1 MAKQKGWQLMDNQ
14 SIMIKDL
21 PLEERPRQKLMALG
35 PEALSNAELLAI
47 LLRVGSRTESA
58 VQLAT
63 RVLTKSGGL
72 SKLPHLSLEDLQ
84 ENRGIGPDK
93 AVTVK
98 AALELGSRLA
108 TAPREEVGGITSP
121 RQAAD
126 LFMEELRYK
135 KKEYFKILLLNTKN
149 HVISREEISVGSLSA
164 SIVHPRE
171 IFIAPLRKSAASV
184 ILFHN
189 HPSGDPT
196 PSQQDIEVT
205 RRLVDAG
212 NILGIAVRDHII
224 IGDGCFFS
232 FREKGLL

>member
-1 MAKQKGWQLMDNQ
+1 MQNDA
-14 SIMIKDL
+14 IMIRDL
-21 PLEERPRQKLMALG
+21 PLEERPREKLMNHG
-35 PEALSNAELLAI
+35 SDTLSNAELLAI
-47 LLRVGSRTESA
+47 LIRTGSQNDSA
-58 VQLAT
+58 VQVAT
-63 RVLTKSGGL
+63 RVLTQSGGL
-72 SKLPHLSLEDLQ
+72 RNLPDLALEDLQ
-84 ENRGIGPDK
+84 KNKGIGPDK
-93 AVTVK
+93 AVTIK

-108 TAPREEVGGITSP
+108 TMPRDLAGSITNP

-149 HVISREEISVGSLSA
+149 HIISKEEISVGSLSA

-171 IFIAPLRKSAASV
+171 IFIIPLRKSAASV
-184 ILFHN
+184 ILIHN
-189 HPSGDPT
+189 HPSGDPS
-196 PSQQDIEVT
+196 PSQEDLDVT

-232 FREKGLL
+232 FRERGLI

>member
-1 MAKQKGWQLMDNQ
+1 MDNE
-14 SIMIKDL
+14 SITIKDL
-21 PLEERPRQKLMALG
+21 PLEERPREKLIKMGAG
-35 PEALSNAELLAI
+35 ALSNAELLAI
-47 LLRVGSRTESA
+47 LLRIGNKSESA

-63 RVLTKSGGL
+63 RIITKSGGL
-72 SKLPHLSLEDLQ
+72 RSLPDLSLEELQ
-84 ENRGIGPDK
+84 DNKGIGPDK
-93 AVTVK
+93 AVTIK

-108 TAPREEVGGITSP
+108 TAPREETGSITTP
-121 RQAAD
+121 GQAAA

-135 KKEYFKILLLNTKN
+135 KKEFFKILLLNTKN
-149 HVISREEISVGSLSA
+149 HIISREEISVGSLSA

-171 IFIAPLRKSAASV
+171 LFIAPLRKSAAS
-184 ILFHN
+184 IIMFHN
-189 HPSGDPT
+189 HPSGDPA
-196 PSQQDIEVT
+196 PSQQDLEVT

>member
-1 MAKQKGWQLMDNQ
+1 MENEY
-14 SIMIKDL
+14 ITIKDM
-21 PLEERPRQKLMALG
+21 PLEERPREKLVSLG
-35 PEALSNAELLAI
+35 AGALSNAELLAI
-47 LLRVGSRTESA
+47 LLRVGNRTESA

-63 RVLTKSGGL
+63 RVITRSGGL
-72 SKLPHLSLEDLQ
+72 KNLPRVSLEELQ
-84 ENRGIGPDK
+84 EHKGIGPDK
-93 AVTVK
+93 AVMIK
-98 AALELGSRLA
+98 AALELGCRLA
-108 TAPREEVGGITSP
+108 TAPREETGSITSP

-135 KKEYFKILLLNTKN
+135 KKEYFKVLLLNTKN
-149 HVISREEISVGSLSA
+149 RVISKEEISVGSLSA

-171 IFIAPLRKSAASV
+171 IFNQPLRKSAASV

-196 PSQQDIEVT
+196 PSQQDLEVT

>member
-1 MAKQKGWQLMDNQ
+1 MDNEC
-14 SIMIKDL
+14 ITIKDM
-21 PLEERPRQKLMALG
+21 PLEERPREKLIALG
-35 PEALSNAELLAI
+35 AGALSTAELLAI

-63 RVLTKSGGL
+63 RIITRSGGL
-72 SKLPHLSLEDLQ
+72 RNLPHLSLEDLQ
-84 ENRGIGPDK
+84 ENKGIGPDK
-93 AVTVK
+93 AVTIK

-108 TAPREEVGGITSP
+108 TAPREEAGSITTP

-171 IFIAPLRKSAASV
+171 IFSLPLRKSAASV

-189 HPSGDPT
+189 HPSGDPA
-196 PSQQDIEVT
+196 PSQQDLEVT

>member
-1 MAKQKGWQLMDNQ
+1 MIIVQDEA
-14 SIMIKDL
+14 IMIRDL
-21 PLEERPRQKLMALG
+21 PLEERPREKLRTLG
-35 PEALSNAELLAI
+35 AGALSNAELLAI
-47 LLRVGSRTESA
+47 LLRSGSKNESA
-58 VQLAT
+58 VQMAT
-63 RVLTKSGGL
+63 RILARVRTLRN
-72 SKLPHLSLEDLQ
+72 LPDLSLEELQ
-84 ENRGIGPDK
+84 ENKGIGPDK
-93 AVTVK
+93 AVTIK

-108 TAPREEVGGITSP
+108 TTP
-121 RQAAD
+121 RQVVDSISTPGQAAE

-171 IFIAPLRKSAASV
+171 IFNLPLRKSAASI

-189 HPSGDPT
+189 HPSGDPS
-196 PSQQDIEVT
+196 PSQQDLEVT

-212 NILGIAVRDHII
+212 NILGVTVRDHII

>member
-1 MAKQKGWQLMDNQ
+1 MSNE
-14 SIMIKDL
+14 SIMIRDL
-21 PLEERPRQKLMALG
+21 PLEERPREKLKNQGAG
-35 PEALSNAELLAI
+35 ALSNAELLAI
-47 LLRVGSRTESA
+47 LLRVGNRDQSA
-58 VQLAT
+58 IQVAMKVLA
-63 RVLTKSGGL
+63 RGGGL
-72 SKLPHLSLEDLQ
+72 RNLPFLSLEELQ
-84 ENRGIGPDK
+84 ENKGIGPDK
-93 AVTVK
+93 AVMIK

-108 TAPREEVGGITSP
+108 TTPPERGDSITSP

-149 HVISREEISVGSLSA
+149 QVISKEEISVGSLSA

-171 IFIAPLRKSAASV
+171 IFNIPMRKSAASL

-189 HPSGDPT
+189 HPSGDPS
-196 PSQQDIEVT
+196 PSQEDLAVT

-212 NILGIAVRDHII
+212 NILGVSIRDHII

-232 FREKGLL
+232 FREKGLI

>member
-1 MAKQKGWQLMDNQ
+1 MQDEA
-14 SIMIKDL
+14 IMIRDL
-21 PLEERPRQKLMALG
+21 PLEERPREKLKALG
-35 PEALSNAELLAI
+35 AGALSNAELLAI
-47 LLRVGSRTESA
+47 LLRSGSRSESA
-58 VQLAT
+58 VQMASRILA
-63 RVLTKSGGL
+63 RVGSLRN
-72 SKLPHLSLEDLQ
+72 LPDLSLEELQ
-84 ENRGIGPDK
+84 ENKGIGPDK
-93 AVTVK
+93 AVTIK

-108 TAPREEVGGITSP
+108 TTPRQLAESIVTPG
-121 RQAAD
+121 QAAD

-149 HVISREEISVGSLSA
+149 HIISKEEISVGSLSA

-171 IFIAPLRKSAASV
+171 IFNIPLRKSAASI

-196 PSQQDIEVT
+196 PSQQDLEVT

-212 NILGIAVRDHII
+212 NILGVTVRDHIV

-232 FREKGLL
+232 FREKGLI

>member
-1 MAKQKGWQLMDNQ
+1 MQNDA
-14 SIMIKDL
+14 IMIRDL
-21 PLEERPRQKLMALG
+21 PLEERPREKLMNHGA
-35 PEALSNAELLAI
+35 EALSNAELLAI
-47 LLRVGSRTESA
+47 LLRVGSQNESA
-58 VQLAT
+58 VQVAT
-63 RVLTKSGGL
+63 RVLTQSGGL
-72 SKLPHLSLEDLQ
+72 RNLPDLAIEDLQ
-84 ENRGIGPDK
+84 KNKGIGPDK
-93 AVTVK
+93 AVTIK

-108 TAPREEVGGITSP
+108 TMPRDLAGSITNP

-149 HVISREEISVGSLSA
+149 HIISKEEISVGSLSA

-184 ILFHN
+184 ILIHN
-189 HPSGDPT
+189 HPSGDPS
-196 PSQQDIEVT
+196 PSQEDLDVT

-212 NILGIAVRDHII
+212 SILGIAVRDHII

-232 FREKGLL
+232 FRERGLI

>member
-1 MAKQKGWQLMDNQ
+1 MAEMQNDA
-14 SIMIKDL
+14 IMIRDL
-21 PLEERPRQKLMALG
+21 PLEERPREKLMNHG
-35 PEALSNAELLAI
+35 SNTLSNAELLAI
-47 LLRVGSRTESA
+47 LIRTGSQNESA
-58 VQLAT
+58 VQVAT
-63 RVLTKSGGL
+63 RVLAQSGGL
-72 SKLPHLSLEDLQ
+72 RNLPDLALEDLQ
-84 ENRGIGPDK
+84 KNKGIGPDK
-93 AVTVK
+93 AVTIK

-108 TAPREEVGGITSP
+108 TMPRDLAGSITNP

-149 HVISREEISVGSLSA
+149 HIISKEEISVGSLSA

-171 IFIAPLRKSAASV
+171 IFITPLRKSAASV
-184 ILFHN
+184 ILIHN
-189 HPSGDPT
+189 HPSGDPS
-196 PSQQDIEVT
+196 PSQEDLDVT

-232 FREKGLL
+232 FRERGLI

>member
-1 MAKQKGWQLMDNQ
+1 MPED
-14 SIMIKDL
+14 SIMIRDL
-21 PLEERPRQKLMALG
+21 PSEERPREKLKNLGAAALT
-35 PEALSNAELLAI
+35 NAELLAI
-47 LLRVGSRTESA
+47 LLRVGTRQESA
-58 VQLAT
+58 VQVAT
-63 RVLTKSGGL
+63 RILARGGGL
-72 SKLPHLSLEDLQ
+72 RNLPHLSLEELQ
-84 ENRGIGPDK
+84 ENKGIGPDK
-93 AVTVK
+93 AVMIK

-108 TAPREEVGGITSP
+108 TMPREVTGSITSP
-121 RQAAD
+121 AQAAE

-135 KKEYFKILLLNTKN
+135 KKEYFMILLLNTKN

-171 IFIAPLRKSAASV
+171 IFNIPMRKSAASV

-189 HPSGDPT
+189 HPSGDPS
-196 PSQQDIEVT
+196 PSQEDLAVT

-212 NILGIAVRDHII
+212 NLLGISVRDHII

>member
-1 MAKQKGWQLMDNQ
+1 MTND
-14 SIMIKDL
+14 SIMIRDL
-21 PLEERPRQKLMALG
+21 PFEERPREKLMTLG
-35 PEALSNAELLAI
+35 AGSLSNAELLAI
-47 LLRVGSRTESA
+47 LIRAGTRQESA
-58 VQLAT
+58 LQVAT
-63 RVLTKSGGL
+63 RLLSKSGGL
-72 SKLPHLSLEDLQ
+72 RNLPNLTLEDLE
-84 ENRGIGPDK
+84 ENRGIGPAK
-93 AVTVK
+93 AVMVK

-108 TAPREEVGGITSP
+108 TTPRSEGDSITTP
-121 RQAAD
+121 GQAAG

-149 HVISREEISVGSLSA
+149 HVIAKEEISVGSLSA

-171 IFIAPLRKSAASV
+171 IFNIPLRKSAASV

-189 HPSGDPT
+189 HPSGDPS
-196 PSQQDIEVT
+196 PSQEDLAVT

-212 NILGIAVRDHII
+212 NLLGITVRDHII

>member
-1 MAKQKGWQLMDNQ
+1 MKNA
-14 SIMIKDL
+14 SIMIRDL
-21 PLEERPRQKLMALG
+21 PLEERPREKLKALG
-35 PEALSNAELLAI
+35 ESALSNAELLAI
-47 LLRVGSRTESA
+47 LLRSGNKNESA

-63 RVLTKSGGL
+63 KIISKGGGL
-72 SKLPHLSLEDLQ
+72 RNLPQLSLEDLQ
-84 ENRGIGPDK
+84 ENKGIGPDK
-93 AVTVK
+93 AVMIK

-108 TAPREEVGGITSP
+108 TTPREENCSIKTPG
-121 RQAAD
+121 QAAG

-171 IFIAPLRKSAASV
+171 IFTLPLRKSAASV

-189 HPSGDPT
+189 HPSGDPA
-196 PSQQDIEVT
+196 PSQEDLEVT

>member
-1 MAKQKGWQLMDNQ
+1 MAND
-14 SIMIKDL
+14 SIMIRDL
-21 PLEERPRQKLMALG
+21 PFEERPREKLMNLG
-35 PEALSNAELLAI
+35 AGSLSNAELLAI
-47 LLRVGSRTESA
+47 LIRAGTRQESA
-58 VQLAT
+58 LQVAT
-63 RVLTKSGGL
+63 RLLSKSGGL
-72 SKLPHLSLEDLQ
+72 RNLPNLTLEDLE
-84 ENRGIGPDK
+84 ENRGIGPAK
-93 AVTVK
+93 AVMVK

-108 TAPREEVGGITSP
+108 TTPRSDGDSITTP
-121 RQAAD
+121 GQAAG

-171 IFIAPLRKSAASV
+171 IFNIPLRKSAASV

-189 HPSGDPT
+189 HPSGDPS
-196 PSQQDIEVT
+196 PSQEDLAVT

-212 NILGIAVRDHII
+212 NLLGITVRDHII

>member
-1 MAKQKGWQLMDNQ
+1 MDNEC
-14 SIMIKDL
+14 ITIKDM
-21 PLEERPRQKLMALG
+21 PLEERPREKLIALG
-35 PEALSNAELLAI
+35 ASALSTAELLAI

-63 RVLTKSGGL
+63 RIITRSGGL
-72 SKLPHLSLEDLQ
+72 RNLPHLSLEDLQ
-84 ENRGIGPDK
+84 ENKGIGPDK
-93 AVTVK
+93 AVTIK

-108 TAPREEVGGITSP
+108 TAPREEAGSITTP

-171 IFIAPLRKSAASV
+171 IFSLPLRKSAASV

-189 HPSGDPT
+189 HPSGDPA
-196 PSQQDIEVT
+196 PSQQDLEVT

>member
-1 MAKQKGWQLMDNQ
+1 MRNDAVR
-14 SIMIKDL
+14 IKDL
-21 PLEERPRQKLMALG
+21 PLEERPREKLKALG
-35 PEALSNAELLAI
+35 SGSLSNAELLAI
-47 LLRVGSRTESA
+47 LLRVGSRDESA
-58 VQLAT
+58 LQVAT
-63 RVLTKSGGL
+63 RILARSGGL
-72 SKLPHLSLEDLQ
+72 RNLPDLSLEELQ

-93 AVTVK
+93 AVTIK
-98 AALELGSRLA
+98 AALELGCRLA
-108 TAPREEVGGITSP
+108 TTPRAEAGSVTSP

-149 HVISREEISVGSLSA
+149 HIISREEISVGSLSA

-171 IFIAPLRKSAASV
+171 IFNIPLRKSAASV

-189 HPSGDPT
+189 HPSGDPS
-196 PSQQDIEVT
+196 PSQEDLEVT
-205 RRLVDAG
+205 RRLADAG
-212 NILGIAVRDHII
+212 KILGVAVRDHII

>member
-1 MAKQKGWQLMDNQ
+1 MKNEA
-14 SIMIKDL
+14 IMIRDL
-21 PLEERPRQKLMALG
+21 PLEERPREKLAALG
-35 PEALSNAELLAI
+35 AGALSNAELLAI
-47 LLRVGSRTESA
+47 LLRAGSKNESA
-58 VQLAT
+58 VQMAT
-63 RVLTKSGGL
+63 RILTRVGSL
-72 SKLPHLSLEDLQ
+72 RNLPDLSLEELQ
-84 ENRGIGPDK
+84 ENKGIGPDK
-93 AVTVK
+93 AVTIK

-108 TAPREEVGGITSP
+108 TTP
-121 RQAAD
+121 RQLADSITTPAQAAE

-171 IFIAPLRKSAASV
+171 IFNLPLRKSAASI

-189 HPSGDPT
+189 HPSGDPS
-196 PSQQDIEVT
+196 PSQQDLEVT

-212 NILGIAVRDHII
+212 NILGVVVRDHIV